1 MKNTGITRQID
12 HLGRIVVPKELRY
25 AFNIQERTLLE
36 IYLQDNSIILKTVK
50 NTQKVRGIM
59 RGVDELGRIVI
70 PKEIRTS
77 LNIMTNDLFD
87 IFIDE
92 QPSESAIVLTRTTAL
107 CVLCNSSEGL
117 ICFNGK
123 NICRL
128 CIAEIKAI

>member
-12 HLGRIVVPKELRY
+12 HLGRIVIPKELRY
-25 AFNIQERTLLE
+25 AFNIQEKTLLE
-36 IYLQDNSIILKTVK
+36 IYLQDNGIILKTVK

-92 QPSESAIVLTRTTAL
+92 QPSESAIVLTRSTAC
-107 CVLCNSSEGL
+107 CVICNSPEGL
-117 ICFNGK
+117 TCFNGK
-123 NICRL
+123 NICHL
-128 CIAEIKAI
+128 CIAAIKTI